1 MKQIKL
7 LFLLGFLALT
17 ACAHIGEQKQMEHL
31 DAKQK
36 LFMKALRWKS
46 YDVAASVIR
55 FKNPA
60 RTLAKL
66 DDLNKI
72 TVTSYDL
79 ITSQSNLK
87 EGTALAYVVFS
98 YVQDETGRVYELK
111 HVQNWWFDD
120 ESKQWFL
127 GSDMPMFKLD

>member
-1 MKQIKL
+1 MKLIKSL
-7 LFLLGFLALT
+7 CLLGFLTLT
-17 ACAHIGEQKQMEHL
+17 ACAHLGEQKKMEHL

-60 RTLAKL
+60 RKLAKL

-72 TVTSYDL
+72 SVTSYDL
-79 ITSQSNLK
+79 ITSQPNLK

-111 HVQNWWFDD
+111 HAQNWWFDD

-127 GSDMPMFKLD
+127 GSDMPVFKLD

>member
-1 MKQIKL
+1 MKL
-7 LFLLGFLALT
+7 LCLLILFALT
-17 ACAHIGEQKQMEHL
+17 ACAHVGEQKKLEHL

-46 YDVAASVIR
+46 YDMAASVVR

-60 RTLAKL
+60 RTLAKW
-66 DDLNKI
+66 DYLNKI
-72 TVTSYDL
+72 TVTSYEL

-87 EGTALAYVVFS
+87 EGTALAYVMFA
-98 YVQDETGRVYELK
+98 YVQDETGRVYKLK
-111 HVQNWWFDD
+111 HRQNWWFDD

-127 GSDMPMFKLD
+127 GSDMPVFKLD

>member
-1 MKQIKL
+1 MKLIKSL
-7 LFLLGFLALT
+7 CLLGFLALT
-17 ACAHIGEQKQMEHL
+17 ACAHLGEQKKMEHL

-55 FKNPA
+55 FKNPSRA
-60 RTLAKL
+60 LAKL

-72 TVTSYDL
+72 SVTSYDL
-79 ITSQSNLK
+79 ITSQPNLK

-111 HVQNWWFDD
+111 HSQNWWFDD

-127 GSDMPMFKLD
+127 GSDMPVFKLD

>member
-1 MKQIKL
+1 MKLIKSL
-7 LFLLGFLALT
+7 CLLGFLALT
-17 ACAHIGEQKQMEHL
+17 ACAHLGEQKRMEHL

-60 RTLAKL
+60 RKLAKL

-72 TVTSYDL
+72 SVTSYDL
-79 ITSQSNLK
+79 ITSQPNLK

-111 HVQNWWFDD
+111 HAQNWWFDD

-127 GSDMPMFKLD
+127 GSDMPVFKLD

>member
-1 MKQIKL
+1 MKLIKL
-7 LFLLGFLALT
+7 LCLLILFALT
-17 ACAHIGEQKQMEHL
+17 ACAHIGEQKKQEHL

-46 YDVAASVIR
+46 YDMAASVVR

-60 RTLAKL
+60 RTLAKW

-72 TVTSYDL
+72 TVTSYEL

-87 EGTALAYVVFS
+87 EGTALADVMFA
-98 YVQDETGRVYELK
+98 YVQDETGRVYKLK
-111 HVQNWWFDD
+111 HRQNWWFDD

-127 GSDMPMFKLD
+127 GSDMPAFKLD